1 MTNVY
6 HLNWYRLLD
15 IKSFVSVILTQLDLF
30 TRTVYFYLIILL
42 NQALISFLLFDYPL
56 GFRLFDHLVCLQGF

>member
-6 HLNWYRLLD
+6 HLNWYRLFN
-15 IKSFVSVILTQLDLF
+15 IKSFVTIILTQLDLL

-42 NQALISFLLFDYPL
+42 HQALISFLLFDDPL
-56 GFRLFDHLVCLQGF
+56 GFCLFDHLVCLQGF